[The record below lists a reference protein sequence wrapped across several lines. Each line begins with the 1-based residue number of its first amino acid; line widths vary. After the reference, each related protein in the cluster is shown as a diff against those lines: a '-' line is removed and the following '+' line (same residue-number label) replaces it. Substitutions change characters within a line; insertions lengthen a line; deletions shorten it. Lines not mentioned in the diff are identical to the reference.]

1 MEGKEIDHKKQNFP
15 KKKNSNMQRKVK
27 ETEWGERREGETER
41 ERRNHECDSAKA
53 PPLIAI

>member
-1 MEGKEIDHKKQNFP
+1 
-15 KKKNSNMQRKVK
+15 MQRKVK